1 VEADWSVEIG
11 EGLARIEIPWR
22 GAGPGSGC
30 EFVDLVSE
38 SDLPAT
44 GLSASL
50 ARIPEVR
57 HEPVLLHALLLL
69 NGVHSSVCTSKCDLW
84 TIGEEEIDPYEF
96 DADGPAKKGWASYID
111 FVLRDADC
119 FPSLEWHETWMRRVT
134 AYLREQSLRSA
145 RVDFVLREAE
155 VRGAG
160 GFGVTCYAMG
170 CGADGASA
178 AASWASALEFA
189 AEAICDPRFSS
200 ALL

>member
-1 VEADWSVEIG
+1 MVGIARFSQGNAATKVIGRRRLYSVICRPRWPAALEVEADWSVEIG

-96 DADGPAKKGWASYID
+96 D
-111 FVLRDADC
+111 
-119 FPSLEWHETWMRRVT
+119 
-134 AYLREQSLRSA
+134 
-145 RVDFVLREAE
+145 
-155 VRGAG
+155 
-160 GFGVTCYAMG
+160 
-170 CGADGASA
+170 
-178 AASWASALEFA
+178 
-189 AEAICDPRFSS
+189 
-200 ALL
+200 